1 MKTDTRLFRS
11 TGLVSLGTL
20 SSRLLG
26 LVREMMMAWAFGAG
40 RVGSAFVVAF
50 AIPNLFRRL
59 FGEGALSAA
68 FIPSYIRVKNE
79 AGADAGWQL
88 TRNVS
93 SLLLIILG
101 SISFIGML
109 GCTFALNFLPLPDK
123 AAAVLLSLRIL
134 LPYMIWICLAAIT
147 MGVLNAHRK
156 FLVPAFSPCILN
168 VVWILSLWM
177 ISLHSGMPDETKV
190 FWICWAILL
199 AGLLQFL
206 VQLPPVRKLGFRRQS
221 RVEPFAPEVKTVLT
235 LMAPAALGAA
245 IVQINVLTDRILAFW
260 VADYGPLALSYSE
273 RLIYL
278 PLGLFATALGTIL
291 LPEFSKLVQEKNR
304 ENMGQVLEQS
314 LRVLMFVM
322 IPAAVGLAGL
332 AAPIVRL
339 VFERG
344 QFDAQSTIFT
354 SRALACYAPG
364 LIVFSAAKIFI
375 PLYYAHGDTRTPVK
389 IGTFT
394 VLANLLL
401 NLLFIFLL
409 PNGWKHAGLALGTV
423 ISSLLQVVILALMA
437 RKRFAEVH
445 WRPVWISWLRQAIC
459 CVPMLLTA
467 RFVLREMPATPDLI
481 AVPSAILAAAGV
493 YGLCALLLRCPELR
507 ELRHK

>member
-1 MKTDTRLFRS
+1 MKTDPRLFRS

-26 LVREMMMAWAFGAG
+26 LIREMMMAAVFGTG
-40 RVGSAFVVAF
+40 GVGSAFVVAF

-68 FIPSYIRVKNE
+68 FIPSYIRVKKE
-79 AGADAGWQL
+79 GGAAAGWQL

-93 SLLLIILG
+93 SLLVLILG
-101 SISFIGML
+101 TISFIGML
-109 GCTFALNFLPLPDK
+109 GCTFALNALPLPDK
-123 AAAVLLSLRIL
+123 VSSVLLSLRIL

-156 FLVPAFSPCILN
+156 FVVPAFAPCILN
-168 VVWILSLWM
+168 VLWIMILWI
-177 ISLHSGMPDETKV
+177 ISLLPGMPDETKV
-190 FWICWAILL
+190 IWICWGILL

-206 VQLPPVRKLGFRRQS
+206 VQLPPIRKLGYQRPTK
-221 RVEPFAPEVKTVLT
+221 VDPFEPEVKAVLT

-291 LPEFSKLVQEKNR
+291 LPEFSKLVQEQNR
-304 ENMGQVLEQS
+304 EKMGQVLEQS

-322 IPAAVGLAGL
+322 IPAALGLAVL
-332 AAPIVRL
+332 ASPIVAL
-339 VFERG
+339 VYERG
-344 QFDAQSTIFT
+344 EFDTLSTLYT

-364 LIVFSAAKIFI
+364 LIVFSASKIFI

-389 IGTFT
+389 IGAFT
-394 VLANLLL
+394 VLANFVL
-401 NLLFIFLL
+401 NLLFIVIL
-409 PNGWKHAGLALGTV
+409 PQGWKHAGLALGTV
-423 ISSLLQVVILALMA
+423 ISSLLQVLILGKLS
-437 RKRFAEVH
+437 RKRFAH
-445 WRPVWISWLRQAIC
+445 IPWRPVWISWIRQVIC
-459 CVPMLLTA
+459 CLPMLAVALGLLHL
-467 RFVLREMPATPDLI
+467 LREISLLLSLPL
-481 AVPSAILAAAGV
+481 AILSAAAA
-493 YGLCALLLRCPELR
+493 YGISAWILGCPELK
-507 ELRHK
+507 ELRHQ